1 MINFSTNKEYEEY
14 KKQIGNEKSKYYG
27 EMVEVEGKR
36 KYMAVTD
43 MVYDDII
50 WGHMEEML
58 KELREAGVD
67 VSSTDTGDLREY
79 VTNYIAETNK
89 LEFDDIFDEY

>member
-14 KKQIGNEKSKYYG
+14 KKQIGNEKGKYYG

-43 MVYDDII
+43 MAYDDII
-50 WGHMEEML
+50 WVHMEEML
-58 KELREAGVD
+58 EELREAGVD